1 MRGAN
6 HNFIFTNDSKKPDAH
21 GNYRIHVQYKYKKIK
36 KGRVTPVRI
45 PSQSWDKANNWIKG
59 SHEKKLEQEREAL
72 NRLKDRFKHVRYSM
86 AEGKMTIDEGFNY
99 ILNKTNDQELSDFLK
114 KLKPNKK
121 RGISTLRKHKQNL
134 SAIESHFKRLKYY
147 NLKDLTFVH
156 LNSLDTVKE
165 ISRVLD
171 EEADLKPNTV
181 SGYLKTLDLMTKLN
195 GSPLSKPFASNQL
208 IPTEQAGDN
217 TPVFYAEIM
226 NGLNRVNTLHQ
237 FTGFMWW
244 LYSFCLMG
252 MDGIDIANISE
263 DNLCDPIDPTP
274 INPHDEE
281 EKKLLEEIDLEK
293 YREPTPE
300 ERAEAKARWEE
311 AVKNGFEPSM
321 SVNSPDGM
329 KYTGVI
335 SEEWSSEPIDKGNFM
350 DGIEDYFP
358 NARMQYNNH
367 FNKRNHI
374 EIKRGKSGIPFV
386 MTINLFPTLMI
397 RDILHR
403 LIKITQPEIAYTG
416 KDRLKL
422 FNFEVRDK
430 NNNLIPSG
438 EAKWETIRKKW
449 SDSQRKCFGFT
460 TQQTRHTVTRTAQDL
475 GASKIDLN
483 AQLGHKEQ
491 SVMRHYLSEDQTRL
505 DILQTHIIQ
514 DFGVLDIMG
523 VILEDFCKRYE
534 LVNNYEFPYI
544 IEKHLLQFI
553 YIGDNL
559 DDNKK
564 RNEGLYDLF
573 FQKGFN
579 SASVKLRENTIK
591 SGELTPFTRADEWKF
606 EKLYRRESE
615 RNFKSIDGKRVQVV
629 PDLFQLSPDLQEL
642 IKKRFET
649 VNPDGSFDALELGEK
664 YL

>member
-1 MRGAN
+1 MGAN
-6 HNFIFTNDSKKPDAH
+6 HNFIFTSNSLKPDPK
-21 GNYRIHVQYKYKKIK
+21 GEYSIYIQYKYKKFK
-36 KGRVTPVRI
+36 KSKVTPVRI
-45 PSQSWDKANNWIKG
+45 PAQSWDKTNNWIKG
-59 SHEKKLEQEREAL
+59 LHEKKLEQEREAL

-86 AEGKMTIDEGFNY
+86 AEGKMTVDEGFNY
-99 ILNKTNDQELSDFLK
+99 ILNKTNDQELSDFLN

-121 RGISTLRKHKQNL
+121 RGVSTLRKHKQNL
-134 SAIESHFKRLKYY
+134 SAIESHFKSLKYD

-165 ISRVLD
+165 IARVLD

-208 IPTEQAGDN
+208 IPTEEAGDN

-263 DNLCDPIDPTP
+263 DNLCEPIDPTP
-274 INPHDEE
+274 IHPGGEDEE
-281 EKKLLEEIDLEK
+281 LAGSISADSQDDLE
-293 YREPTPE
+293 RT
-300 ERAEAKARWEE
+300 
-311 AVKNGFEPSM
+311 S
-321 SVNSPDGM
+321 D
-329 KYTGVI
+329 I
-335 SEEWSSEPIDKGNFM
+335 SEQWNREPIDIGSFM

-367 FNKRNHI
+367 FNKRHHI

-386 MTINLFPTLMI
+386 MMINLFPTLMI

-416 KDRLKL
+416 TDRLKL

-438 EAKWETIRKKW
+438 EAKWENIRKKW

-491 SVMRHYLSEDQTRL
+491 SVMRHYLHEDQTRL

-514 DFGVLDIMG
+514 DFGILDVVK
-523 VILEDFCKRYE
+523 VIVEDFADRTE
-534 LVNNYEFPYI
+534 MINNYEFPYI
-544 IEKHLLQFI
+544 LKKHLVQFI
-553 YIGDNL
+553 YIGDNPTE
-559 DDNKK
+559 NKI
-564 RNEGLYDLF
+564 RNEG
-573 FQKGFN
+573 N
-579 SASVKLRENTIK
+579 E
-591 SGELTPFTRADEWKF
+591 
-606 EKLYRRESE
+606 
-615 RNFKSIDGKRVQVV
+615 
-629 PDLFQLSPDLQEL
+629 
-642 IKKRFET
+642 
-649 VNPDGSFDALELGEK
+649 
-664 YL
+664 

>member
-1 MRGAN
+1 MGAN
-6 HNFIFTNDSKKPDAH
+6 HNFIFTSNSLKPDPK
-21 GNYRIHVQYKYKKIK
+21 GEYSIYVQYKYKKFK
-36 KGRVTPVRI
+36 KSKVTPVRI
-45 PSQSWDKANNWIKG
+45 PAQSWDKTNNWIKG

-72 NRLKDRFKHVRYSM
+72 NRLKDRFKYVRYSM
-86 AEGKMTIDEGFNY
+86 AEGNMTVDEGFNY
-99 ILNKTNDQELSDFLK
+99 ILNKTNDQELSDFLN

-121 RGISTLRKHKQNL
+121 RGVSTLRKHKQNL
-134 SAIESHFKRLKYY
+134 SAIESHFKRLKYD

-165 ISRVLD
+165 IARVLD

-208 IPTEQAGDN
+208 IPTEETGDN

-263 DNLCDPIDPTP
+263 DNLCEPIDPTP
-274 INPHDEE
+274 IHPGDEDEE
-281 EKKLLEEIDLEK
+281 LAGSISVDSQDDLE
-293 YREPTPE
+293 RT
-300 ERAEAKARWEE
+300 
-311 AVKNGFEPSM
+311 S
-321 SVNSPDGM
+321 D
-329 KYTGVI
+329 I
-335 SEEWSSEPIDKGNFM
+335 SEQWNREPIDIGSFM

-367 FNKRNHI
+367 FNKRHHI

-386 MTINLFPTLMI
+386 MMINLFPTLMI

-416 KDRLKL
+416 TDRLKL

-438 EAKWETIRKKW
+438 EAKWENIRKKW

-491 SVMRHYLSEDQTRL
+491 SVMRHYLHEDQTRL

-514 DFGVLDIMG
+514 DFGVLDIMK
-523 VILEDFCKRYE
+523 VIVEDFADRIE
-534 LVNNYEFPYI
+534 LVNNYEFPYMLK
-544 IEKHLLQFI
+544 KHLVQFI
-553 YIGDNL
+553 YIDNNL
-559 DDNKK
+559 DVDENQNEK
-564 RNEGLYDLF
+564 RNEGLWDLF
-573 FQKGFN
+573 FKKGFN
-579 SASVKLRENTIK
+579 SASVYLRFNTLK

-615 RNFKSIDGKRVQVV
+615 RNFQSIDGKRIQVE
-629 PDLFQLSPDLQEL
+629 PNFNQLSPDLQEL
-642 IKKRFET
+642 IRKRFET